1 MSLEK
6 FENNELPVENASGER
21 LETADAVEARLGQL
35 GWTSE
40 QIGNFASAI
49 RMMADAMTR
58 DGADGHA
65 GNVSIELNVADSEET
80 GVEEAEVTL
89 MGEGKELGPDRLSE
103 LVSDPEFFEKVMDE
117 SDPEFFVNMNKVVLR
132 RKKDRTSDGYRS
144 IKEGPHHEV

>member
-103 LVSDPEFFEKVMDE
+103 LVSDT
-117 SDPEFFVNMNKVVLR
+117 EFFVNMNKVVLR